1 MKRSLPLLASA
12 LLFFAGT
19 GARADQ
25 SAPGPIAW
33 TYNFTPSVNSVAA
46 DPPGSGGV
54 SFTNEPTKSAIN
66 NSDVVVTN
74 LKDFST
80 APSSNPDKLSTGG
93 AYSVTLVLTDSAS
106 GEHATLTF
114 TGKLGGTFS
123 ANNSNITNQFTGQ
136 TTQLLTLGNNNYSV
150 TMGSYTPPGPPTAS
164 NAGSM
169 SAHVS
174 VAPSVLGGGGP
185 PPQGTPEPS
194 ALVLSFVG
202 LSLAGAAGWRKRR
215 RARSAEA
222 ALV

>member
-74 LKDFST
+74 LRDFST
-80 APSSNPDKLSTGG
+80 ATTANPDKFSTNG

-123 ANNSNITNQFTGQ
+123 ANNSNITNTWTSQMPPP
-136 TTQLLTLGNNNYSV
+136 LTLGNNVYTV
-150 TMGSYTPPGPPTAS
+150 TVGSYTPPGPPSAS
-164 NAGSM
+164 NAGSI

-174 VAPSVLGGGGP
+174 VAPATGP
-185 PPQGTPEPS
+185 PPVGLPEPS

-202 LSLAGAAGWRKRR
+202 LSLAGAAGWRQRR
-215 RARSAEA
+215 RARSPEL

>member
-1 MKRSLPLLASA
+1 MKRSFPLFAST

-19 GARADQ
+19 SARADLT
-25 SAPGPIAW
+25 SGPAVAW

-74 LKDFST
+74 LRDFST
-80 APSSNPDKLSTGG
+80 ATTDNPDKLSTNG
-93 AYSVTLVLTDSAS
+93 AYSVALVLTDSAS

-114 TGKLGGTFS
+114 SGKLGGTFS
-123 ANNSNITNQFTGQ
+123 ANNSNITNEFTGQ
-136 TTQLLTLGNNNYSV
+136 TTQTVTLGSNDYTVSV
-150 TMGSYTPPGPPTAS
+150 GSYTPPGPPTAS
-164 NAGSM
+164 NAGSI

-174 VAPSVLGGGGP
+174 VAPSGP
-185 PPQGTPEPS
+185 PITGSLPEPS

-215 RARSAEA
+215 RARSAA
-222 ALV
+222 PALV

>member
-1 MKRSLPLLASA
+1 MKRSLPLFASA

-19 GARADQ
+19 SARADQ
-25 SAPGPIAW
+25 SSPTPIAW

-66 NSDVVVTN
+66 SSDVVMTN
-74 LKDFST
+74 LRDFST
-80 APSSNPDKLSTGG
+80 ATSDNPDKFSKNG
-93 AYSVTLVLTDSAS
+93 AYSVALVLTDTAS

-123 ANNSNITNQFTGQ
+123 ANNSNITNAWTSQATQ
-136 TTQLLTLGNNNYSV
+136 TLTLGKYNYTVSV
-150 TMGSYTPPGPPTAS
+150 GSYTPPGPPSAS
-164 NAGSM
+164 NAGSI

-174 VAPSVLGGGGP
+174 VVPATIGP
-185 PPQGTPEPS
+185 PPGLPEPS

-202 LSLAGAAGWRKRR
+202 LSLAGTAGWRKRR
-215 RARSAEA
+215 RARFAGA
-222 ALV
+222 VLV

>member
-1 MKRSLPLLASA
+1 MKRSLPLFAST

-19 GARADQ
+19 SARADQ
-25 SAPGPIAW
+25 SPPSPVAW

-54 SFTNEPTKSAIN
+54 SFTNEPTKSAN
-66 NSDVVVTN
+66 NSSDVVITN
-74 LKDFST
+74 LRDFST
-80 APSSNPDKLSTGG
+80 ATTTSPDKLSTNG

-123 ANNSNITNQFTGQ
+123 ANNSNITNQFTGD
-136 TTQLLTLGNNNYSV
+136 TTKVVTLGKYDYTVSV
-150 TMGSYTPPGPPTAS
+150 GSYTPPGPPTAS

-174 VAPSVLGGGGP
+174 VAPSILGGGGP

-202 LSLAGAAGWRKRR
+202 LSLAGAAGWRTRPK
-215 RARSAEA
+215 
-222 ALV
+222 LP

>member
-1 MKRSLPLLASA
+1 MKRSLPLFAST

-19 GARADQ
+19 GARADLT
-25 SAPGPIAW
+25 SASPPVGW

-54 SFTNEPTKSAIN
+54 SFTNEPTKAAIN
-66 NSDVVVTN
+66 NSDVVITN
-74 LKDFST
+74 LRDFST
-80 APSSNPDKLSTGG
+80 ATTANPDKFSTNG

-123 ANNSNITNQFTGQ
+123 ANNSNITNTWTGQ
-136 TTQLLTLGNNNYSV
+136 NPSPVILGGNSYTV

-174 VAPSVLGGGGP
+174 VAPVPPSGGGGP
-185 PPQGTPEPS
+185 PATIPEPS

-202 LSLAGAAGWRKRR
+202 LSLAGAAGWRKRPK
-215 RARSAEA
+215 
-222 ALV
+222 LP

>member
-1 MKRSLPLLASA
+1 MKRSLPLFAST

-19 GARADQ
+19 SARADLS
-25 SAPGPIAW
+25 SAPAVAW

-54 SFTNEPTKSAIN
+54 SFTNEPTKSAN
-66 NSDVVVTN
+66 NSSDVVITN
-74 LKDFST
+74 LRDFST
-80 APSSNPDKLSTGG
+80 ATTASPDKLSANG

-123 ANNSNITNQFTGQ
+123 ANNSNITNTWTGQ
-136 TTQLLTLGNNNYSV
+136 TTQVATLGSNNYTVSV
-150 TMGSYTPPGPPTAS
+150 GSYTPPGPPTAS

-174 VAPSVLGGGGP
+174 VAPVSPSGGGGP
-185 PPQGTPEPS
+185 PAALPEPS

-202 LSLAGAAGWRKRR
+202 LSLAGAAGWRTRPK
-215 RARSAEA
+215 
-222 ALV
+222 LP

>member
-1 MKRSLPLLASA
+1 MKRSLPLFAST

-19 GARADQ
+19 SARADLS
-25 SAPGPIAW
+25 SAPAVAW

-54 SFTNEPTKSAIN
+54 SFTNEPTKAAMNS
-66 NSDVVVTN
+66 SDVVVTN
-74 LKDFST
+74 LRDFST
-80 APSSNPDKLSTGG
+80 ATTASPDKLSTNG
-93 AYSVTLVLTDSAS
+93 AYSVSLVLTDSAS

-136 TTQLLTLGNNNYSV
+136 TTKVVTLGNNDYTVS
-150 TMGSYTPPGPPTAS
+150 MGSYTPPGPPTAS
-164 NAGSM
+164 NAGSI

-174 VAPSVLGGGGP
+174 VALSTGVGPGGL
-185 PPQGTPEPS
+185 PEPS